1 MNRVFSLAAVAA
13 IFIFASTASAA
24 PPTADQAL
32 AERILGDPN
41 APVTIIEYSSLTCSH
56 CRKFHVEILPNLKK
70 NYIDTGKM
78 KLLYRDFPFD
88 QLGLMAAV
96 LARCAPAERYFAF
109 IDILFQEQGKWSRS
123 QTPFEDLMKIGKL
136 GGVNPSDFE
145 TCLKNEELVNG
156 LVEKRLEGQKK
167 FDVNATPTF
176 IIDDDHKI
184 VGAEPYEEFEK
195 ILMKKVQ

>member
-1 MNRVFSLAAVAA
+1 
-13 IFIFASTASAA
+13 
-24 PPTADQAL
+24 
-32 AERILGDPN
+32 
-41 APVTIIEYSSLTCSH
+41 
-56 CRKFHVEILPNLKK
+56 
-70 NYIDTGKM
+70 M

-136 GGVNPSDFE
+136 GGVNPLDFE

>member
-1 MNRVFSLAAVAA
+1 MNRIFFLAAVAA
-13 IFIFASTASAA
+13 ILIFASTASAA
-24 PPTADQAL
+24 PPTAEQAL

-70 NYIDTGKM
+70 NYIDTGKV

-96 LARCAPAERYFAF
+96 LARCAPTERYFAF
-109 IDILFQEQGKWSRS
+109 VDVLFQEQGKWSRS

-136 GGVNPSDFE
+136 GGINPSDFQ

-195 ILMKKVQ
+195 ILTKKVQ